1 MLWLRGDL
9 WEVRYIAVG
18 GGKRDWE
25 AIADQIYSD
34 ESAAWQAA
42 FEHASG
48 LLTIK
53 SFAFS

>member
-1 MLWLRGDL
+1 MLWPRGDL
-9 WEVRYIAVG
+9 REVRYLAVG

-34 ESAAWQAA
+34 ESAARQAA
-42 FEHASG
+42 FEHASR